1 MKIATEN
8 LHLIL
13 TEELYKVDKI
23 DKMSPRGETKLL
35 ESWQYHESQLLT
47 NQGSYMSPGLQVITE
62 PLTNTSHDTL
72 TKLLKAI
79 GQDVKTTS
87 IIESW
92 DRSIN
97 FEKTIIFGYLDPE
110 TKLNDLQ
117 EKEKY
122 QILHTYDISYLDSN
136 KEAKIELWQVLK
148 AWFNA

>member
-1 MKIATEN
+1 MA
-8 LHLIL
+8 
-13 TEELYKVDKI
+13 
-23 DKMSPRGETKLL
+23 
-35 ESWQYHESQLLT
+35 
-47 NQGSYMSPGLQVITE
+47 GLQVITE

-72 TKLLKAI
+72 TKLLMAI
-79 GQDVKTTS
+79 CQDVKTTS

-117 EKEKY
+117 EKGKH
-122 QILHTYDISYLDSN
+122 QILHTQNISYLDSH
-136 KEAKIELWQVLK
+136 KVAKIKFWQVLK